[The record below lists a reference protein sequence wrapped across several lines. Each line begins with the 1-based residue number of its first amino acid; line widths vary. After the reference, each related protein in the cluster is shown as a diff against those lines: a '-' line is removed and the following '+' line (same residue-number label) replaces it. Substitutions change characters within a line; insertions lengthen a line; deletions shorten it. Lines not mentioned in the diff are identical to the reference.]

1 MADYI
6 FIADRDRPMDE
17 FEPES
22 PAAPPVSL
30 KETVAEAP
38 PVVPPPPA
46 PLSPS
51 ISQASGYTGGLG
63 LLKPVTQTRPTPDWI
78 KPLPPPAPPKPAAKA
93 AKPRVARP
101 LPQVHPSAVVAAL
114 LVITAIG
121 TGIWVFTS
129 DNVGAQPAGLS
140 VAPEAAAVQPTG
152 PVTALP
158 IPGSPNSSS
167 RAAVS
172 KSRAGNRATTKANPS
187 TDPPVTIPA
196 AFSVPATF
204 GSGNSTL
211 GLSGPARASAA
222 LTPPS
227 SPTGFEAIVSP
238 ATYDS
243 RDAEVQPP
251 VIASPNVPAPRRV
264 AAGREGAPAIEIVI
278 NEHGGVE
285 SARANVSPRTIGEA
299 TLVMSQLSAVKTWNF
314 RPAIKDGRPVK
325 YRLMVPLGID

>member
-17 FEPES
+17 FEPER
-22 PAAPPVSL
+22 PAAPVVPL
-30 KETVAEAP
+30 KETLPAPAPTPAP
-38 PVVPPPPA
+38 P
-46 PLSPS
+46 SSS

-78 KPLPPPAPPKPAAKA
+78 KPLPPPAPPKPAATM
-93 AKPRVARP
+93 PRLKVARP
-101 LPQVHPSAVVAAL
+101 LPRVHPSAVVAAL
-114 LVITAIG
+114 LVVAAIG

-140 VAPEAAAVQPTG
+140 VAPEAGAIQPTG

-158 IPGSPNSSS
+158 IPGSPTRSN
-167 RAAVS
+167 RAALP
-172 KSRAGNRATTKANPS
+172 KSRTGNRPATKANPS
-187 TDPPVTIPA
+187 TDSPVAIPA

-211 GLSGPARASAA
+211 GLSGPTHASGA

-227 SPTGFEAIVSP
+227 SPTGFEAIVSKG
-238 ATYDS
+238 TYDS
-243 RDAEVQPP
+243 RDADVQPP

-278 NEHGGVE
+278 NEHGNVE